1 MVELREEKKRPALW
15 TYGLTT
21 GSQDIHKVASV
32 ASEKTVDDLLRKREG
47 GAATEKKTS
56 GAGFVAMIDE
66 AKAQKYADTIRAV
79 RKNAKT
85 VSTIATVSLPVSSV
99 FHALVVLP
107 VVNKNELDPILKA
120 EAKKLLPRPVE
131 EMALDY
137 HILPSSTESKT
148 QKVII
153 NAVPRELVSFYSRVF
168 QLAGLS
174 LDALEP
180 ESAAL
185 ARALIGRDTSLS
197 MLIDM
202 GAERTSFFIVD
213 QSVPITHRS
222 IESGGN
228 KINSIMQNIL
238 DIDWKWGEQVKY
250 DLMEYF
256 SSLGSAADPNKFL
269 DIFMPVIDPI
279 IKEIEYSFDIYL
291 KQTGNEGK
299 RPEKIILTGG
309 AAIMPFLPQYISE
322 RFKIKC
328 YVGDPWGRVIYQEG
342 LRPVLR
348 QIGPRM
354 SVAVGLAL
362 RNMV

>member
-1 MVELREEKKRPALW
+1 MVELREEKKRPVLW
-15 TYGLTT
+15 TYGLTADL
-21 GSQDIHKVASV
+21 QDIHKIASV
-32 ASEKTVDDLLRKREG
+32 ASEKTVDDLLRKQEG
-47 GAATEKKTS
+47 GEAMEKKTS
-56 GAGFVAMIDE
+56 GAGFVAVVDE

-99 FHALVVLP
+99 FHAVVVLP
-107 VVNKNELDPILKA
+107 IVNKNELDTILKA
-120 EAKKLLPRPVE
+120 EAKKLLPRPIE

-137 HILPSSTESKT
+137 HILPSSLESKT

-202 GAERTSFFIVD
+202 GAERTSFFIID

-228 KINSIMQNIL
+228 KINSIIQNIL

-250 DLMEYF
+250 DLMEYY
-256 SSLGSAADPNKFL
+256 SSFGSAADPNKFL

-328 YVGDPWGRVIYQEG
+328 YVGDPWGRVVYQEG

-348 QIGPRM
+348 KIGPRM
-354 SVAVGLAL
+354 SVAIGLAL